1 MTGIG
6 AARLHEYYMR
16 MALSIA
22 RRGTGLVSPNPR
34 VGCVIVDYG
43 LPETH
48 VASCGFHGRYGGP
61 HAETEA
67 IRNALGPVRGMTAYV
82 TLEPCCHTG
91 HTPPCCDALISAGIA
106 RVVTGMTD
114 PDPRVSGGGMARLKA
129 AGVEVVSGVLREEC
143 ERLNRGFIK
152 RVTEGRPWVTIKAAA
167 SMDGNIALENG
178 ESKWITGPEAR
189 RKAHL
194 MRAENDAV
202 LVGIGTVTK
211 DDPELSVRDSEGRSP
226 IKAVVDKDLE
236 IPLDAG
242 VLRGG
247 ERVVFTSSD
256 SRCARYARGEK
267 ISALSKMGVRV
278 IESRTRGGHIPPAE
292 ILGELAAMGAN
303 YVLIEGG
310 AGLISS
316 FIASGLADEAAFF
329 TAPKLMGDG
338 VRVTKFHIP
347 SMDSAVK
354 VKNLRLK
361 AVGADFLLEGEF

>member
-1 MTGIG
+1 MRNMTGISD
-6 AARLHEYYMR
+6 ARLHEYYMR
-16 MALSIA
+16 MALSLA

-43 LPETH
+43 LSETH

-67 IRNALGPVRGMTAYV
+67 IKNARGSVRGMTAYV

-114 PDPRVSGGGMARLKA
+114 PDPRVSGGGTARLEA
-129 AGVEVVSGVLREEC
+129 AGVKVVSGVLEEEC
-143 ERLNRGFIK
+143 KRLNRGFIK
-152 RVTEGRPWVTIKAAA
+152 HVTEGRPWVTIKAAV

-194 MRAENDAV
+194 MRAENDVV

-236 IPLDAG
+236 IPMDAR

-247 ERVVFTSSD
+247 ERVVFTSSG
-256 SRCARYARGEK
+256 SCGEK
-267 ISALSKMGVRV
+267 ISELSKMGVRV
-278 IESRTRGGHIPPAE
+278 IKSRIRGGHIPPGE
-292 ILGELAAMGAN
+292 ILEELAAMGAN

-316 FIASGLADEAAFF
+316 FAASGCADEAAFF
-329 TAPKLMGDG
+329 TAPKLLGSG
-338 VRVTKFHIP
+338 VRVTKFQIP

-354 VKNLRLK
+354 VKNLRVK
-361 AVGADFLLEGEF
+361 TVGADFLLEGEF

>member
-1 MTGIG
+1 M
-6 AARLHEYYMR
+6 HEYYMR
-16 MALSIA
+16 MALSFA

-34 VGCVIVDYG
+34 VGCVIADYG
-43 LPETH
+43 LPEARA
-48 VASCGFHGRYGGP
+48 VSRGFHGRYGGP

-67 IRNALGPVRGMTAYV
+67 IRNARGSVRGMTAYV

-114 PDPRVSGGGMARLKA
+114 PDPRVSGGGTAMLEA
-129 AGVEVVSGVLREEC
+129 AGVKVVSGVLREEC

-167 SMDGNIALENG
+167 SMDGDIALENG
-178 ESKWITGPEAR
+178 ESRWITGPEAR
-189 RKAHL
+189 GKAHS
-194 MRAENDAV
+194 MRAENDVV
-202 LVGIGTVTK
+202 LVGIGTVTR

-236 IPLDAG
+236 IPLGAA

-247 ERVVFTSSD
+247 ERVVFTSSGA
-256 SRCARYARGEK
+256 CFARGEK
-267 ISALSKMGVRV
+267 ISELSKMGVRV
-278 IESRTRGGHIPPAE
+278 ITLRTREGHIPPGE
-292 ILGELAAMGAN
+292 ILGELAVMGAN
-303 YVLIEGG
+303 YVLVEGG

-316 FIASGLADEAAFF
+316 FIASGCADEAAFF
-329 TAPKLMGDG
+329 TAPKLMGNG
-338 VRVTKFHIP
+338 VRVTKFQIS

-354 VKNLRLK
+354 IKNFRVK
-361 AVGADFLLEGEF
+361 AVGADFLMRGDF